1 MSQSKLKIRKV
12 HLNSF
17 IEILMDLYNKGVNY
31 VDLAAALHDN
41 QDVVGISF
49 CREYMDK
56 DFVQN
61 FDGIPESDS
70 INKNISDE
78 DLNQLI

>member
-1 MSQSKLKIRKV
+1 MEKLRIKKV

-17 IEILMDLYNKGVNY
+17 IEILMDLYNKGVDY
-31 VDLAAALHDN
+31 VDLAGSLHDN

-56 DFVQN
+56 EYVQN
-61 FDGIPESDS
+61 FDGIPATGNV
-70 INKNISDE
+70 NKNISDE